1 MKNKTKVW
9 DFPTRLFHWLLASSL
24 PFMWYSAKA
33 GGSLLQWHTRIGLLI
48 LFLLIFRICW
58 GIWGSDT
65 ARFSRFVRGWTGIR
79 EYMKN
84 GIPEHV
90 QPGHNPLGA
99 LMVVALLAAV
109 SFQVG
114 TGLFAA
120 DENTFST
127 NGYLN
132 HLVSEHI
139 GSLMRKIHLNFFN
152 LLAVFSV
159 IHIAAVAAYR
169 VFKKKN
175 LVVPMITGFK
185 YIEGKTSIRF
195 AGKAALAAAL
205 LIAALTVAAVLFLS

>member
-1 MKNKTKVW
+1 
-9 DFPTRLFHWLLASSL
+9 
-24 PFMWYSAKA
+24 
-33 GGSLLQWHTRIGLLI
+33 
-48 LFLLIFRICW
+48 
-58 GIWGSDT
+58 
-65 ARFSRFVRGWTGIR
+65 
-79 EYMKN
+79 MKN
-84 GIPEHV
+84 GMSEHV

-132 HLVSEHI
+132 HLVSEHT

-152 LLAVFSV
+152 LLAVFSA

-185 YIEGKTSIRF
+185 YIEGKTAIHF

>member
-9 DFPTRLFHWLLASSL
+9 DFPTRLFHWLLAASL

-33 GGSLLQWHTRIGLLI
+33 GGDMLQWHTRVGLLV
-48 LFLLIFRICW
+48 LFLLVFRLCW

-65 ARFSRFVRGWTGIR
+65 ARFSRFVRGWAGIR
-79 EYMKN
+79 GYLKN
-84 GIPEHV
+84 GIPEHI

-132 HLVSEHI
+132 HLVSEHT
-139 GSLMRKIHLNFFN
+139 GSLIRKIHLNFFK
-152 LLAVFSV
+152 LLAVFSAV
-159 IHIAAVAAYR
+159 HIAAVAAYR
-169 VFKKKN
+169 IFKKKN
-175 LVVPMITGFK
+175 LVRPMITGFK
-185 YIEGKTSIRF
+185 YIEGKT
-195 AGKAALAAAL
+195 
-205 LIAALTVAAVLFLS
+205 

>member
-1 MKNKTKVW
+1 M
-9 DFPTRLFHWLLASSL
+9 
-24 PFMWYSAKA
+24 
-33 GGSLLQWHTRIGLLI
+33 LQWHTRVGLLV
-48 LFLLIFRICW
+48 LFLLVFRLCW

-65 ARFSRFVRGWTGIR
+65 ARFSRFVRGWAGIR
-79 EYMKN
+79 GYLKN
-84 GIPEHV
+84 GIPEHI

-132 HLVSEHI
+132 HLVSEHT
-139 GSLMRKIHLNFFN
+139 GSLIRKIHLNFFK
-152 LLAVFSV
+152 LLAVFSAV
-159 IHIAAVAAYR
+159 HIAAVAAYR
-169 VFKKKN
+169 IFKKKN
-175 LVVPMITGFK
+175 LVRPMITGFK

-205 LIAALTVAAVLFLS
+205 SVAALAAAAILLLS